1 MRTQPTAKPLDA
13 WSVWFALAI
22 FLISTS
28 HTIAQTN
35 GASSQKVI
43 LTEAEQA
50 WLAKHPVVTW
60 GIDPKWPPFSTVDK
74 SGQVIGIDAQ
84 IVNHVAERTGLNLKL
99 VVTTNWSETLALAAA
114 GKIDFVGGISETEER
129 RRQLGL
135 EFSEVYCSFPTAII
149 TRKDMPFLTTEKDVK
164 TLRAALPKDYATTE
178 ELRKRFPDTPL
189 TITTTEEESMLMVAR
204 NDADVTVLNL
214 ASAAYIVHMRG
225 LANLKISGFTQ
236 IDFFL
241 SLAARRDAAELLSI
255 LDKGLKSLT
264 PQEKEGIYDE
274 FIKPDIKNQINWK
287 VWRKKAI
294 YVGLSSLTLLT
305 MALLWNRSLARE
317 INRRKQIEAALV
329 QARDKLEADAQAL
342 DQQSAQLK
350 TMNENLIR
358 ANKDLE
364 SFSYSVS
371 HDLKAPVRHI
381 ENFSELLE
389 LHTKNTLDEEGKEF
403 LSKVRAEARRMHE
416 LIEALLRFARIG
428 HARMKREPVNFET
441 LTKEVIE
448 SAKFEA
454 AGRRIEWELH
464 SMPTVECDREL
475 MKEVLANLVRNA
487 VKFSRNRDPARIEIG
502 TLPAT
507 DEGEA
512 VIVYVKDNGAGFD
525 PALAGTLFKSFHRL
539 HSQQEFEG
547 SGIGL
552 ANVSRI
558 IERHGGRVWAEG
570 MVDKGA
576 KFYFSLAK
584 RKPQETETEFTR
596 RVEKR

>member
-1 MRTQPTAKPLDA
+1 
-13 WSVWFALAI
+13 
-22 FLISTS
+22 
-28 HTIAQTN
+28 
-35 GASSQKVI
+35 
-43 LTEAEQA
+43 
-50 WLAKHPVVTW
+50 
-60 GIDPKWPPFSTVDK
+60 
-74 SGQVIGIDAQ
+74 
-84 IVNHVAERTGLNLKL
+84 
-99 VVTTNWSETLALAAA
+99 
-114 GKIDFVGGISETEER
+114 
-129 RRQLGL
+129 
-135 EFSEVYCSFPTAII
+135 
-149 TRKDMPFLTTEKDVK
+149 
-164 TLRAALPKDYATTE
+164 
-178 ELRKRFPDTPL
+178 
-189 TITTTEEESMLMVAR
+189 
-204 NDADVTVLNL
+204 
-214 ASAAYIVHMRG
+214 
-225 LANLKISGFTQ
+225 
-236 IDFFL
+236 
-241 SLAARRDAAELLSI
+241 
-255 LDKGLKSLT
+255 
-264 PQEKEGIYDE
+264 
-274 FIKPDIKNQINWK
+274 
-287 VWRKKAI
+287 
-294 YVGLSSLTLLT
+294 